1 MKSFYLVTSALLGY
15 MFGETNISA
24 SIFLFGLYSCRD
36 MMINCV
42 ILDLVTGNPVQLLAV
57 V

>member
-15 MFGETNISA
+15 MFGRQTYQA
-24 SIFLFGLYSCRD
+24 VFFKFCLYSCRD